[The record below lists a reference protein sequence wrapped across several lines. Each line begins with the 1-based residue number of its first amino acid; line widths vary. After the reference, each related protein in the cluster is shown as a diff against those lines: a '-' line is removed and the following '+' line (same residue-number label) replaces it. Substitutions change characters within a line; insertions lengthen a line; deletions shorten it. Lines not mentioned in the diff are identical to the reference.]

1 MAKSKPNRKRK
12 QSKRT
17 RPYSSRVGR
26 LPSGGNIHQLQLLNI
41 ELHGEPVGRLN
52 PKVEPLL
59 RQSLSLL
66 HAGKGAESEALL
78 KQALEIEPNDPALL
92 NNLGQAYVLQGQ
104 EQKAEEL
111 AYEIHERF
119 PDYLFGRTNL
129 ANILVEKGAIE
140 RAKEMIAPL
149 FSRKRLHFGEFSA
162 ICAAQIQ
169 LSLAEGNREAA
180 ESWLDMMKQV
190 IPDDPNIPALEM
202 RVRPSVKTLLR
213 TMLRR

>member
-1 MAKSKPNRKRK
+1 MAKSRPNRKRK

-17 RPYSSRVGR
+17 RSYSGR
-26 LPSGGNIHQLQLLNI
+26 IERLSSGGTVLRLMNI
-41 ELHGEPVGRLN
+41 ELHGEPLKMLN
-52 PKVEPLL
+52 PEVEPLL
-59 RQSLSLL
+59 RRSLDLL
-66 HAGKGAESEALL
+66 RRGKGAEAEALL

-92 NNLGQAYVLQGQ
+92 NNLGQAYVLQRQ

-129 ANILVEKGAIE
+129 ATILADKGEIE
-140 RAKEMIAPL
+140 RAKELIDPL
-149 FSRKRLHFGEFSA
+149 FSRKRFHFAEFSA
-162 ICAAQIQ
+162 MCAAQIQ
-169 LSLAEGNREAA
+169 LSLAEENREAA

-190 IPDDPNIPALEM
+190 APDDPNIPALEM
-202 RVRPSVKTLLR
+202 RVKPSVKALLR

>member
-1 MAKSKPNRKRK
+1 M
-12 QSKRT
+12 
-17 RPYSSRVGR
+17 V
-26 LPSGGNIHQLQLLNI
+26 
-41 ELHGEPVGRLN
+41 
-52 PKVEPLL
+52 LL
-59 RQSLSLL
+59 R
-66 HAGKGAESEALL
+66 AGKGAESEELL

-129 ANILVEKGAIE
+129 ANILIEKGEVE

-149 FSRKRLHFGEFSA
+149 FLRKRLHFGEFGA

-202 RVRPSVKTLLR
+202 RIRPSVKTLLR
-213 TMLRR
+213 TILRR